1 MILTVR
7 GDRIEDSLGGVSF
20 CGVSQ
25 DVRDCLK
32 NRLIRLCHVPGVG
45 FANAVVAKI
54 GIERELIFCMI
65 AGESGAE
72 RRLVLT
78 SLSRNIV
85 GGGRQRRGRLIKL
98 CGVPGGGFAVV
109 AEIGIERELIFCM
122 IAGGSGAERCRVL
135 ISLRR
140 TIVGGGRQ
148 RRGRL
153 VKLCGV
159 PGGRFAV
166 VAKMGIERE
175 LIFSR
180 VADGSG
186 AGRSRVL
193 SSLGCDIVGD
203 GRQRGRRLIKLCLV
217 PSVGFANAVMAR
229 VGIFSMVTDESG
241 AGRPRVLSGLRRTIV
256 GGGRQRRGRM
266 IRVYLV
272 RGGDLPMPSWPELES
287 FPWSPTRAA
296 LGGPGS

>member
-25 DVRDCLK
+25 DVRHCLE

-45 FANAVVAKI
+45 FADAVVAKI

-85 GGGRQRRGRLIKL
+85 GGGRQRRGRLL
-98 CGVPGGGFAVV
+98 
-109 AEIGIERELIFCM
+109 
-122 IAGGSGAERCRVL
+122 
-135 ISLRR
+135 
-140 TIVGGGRQ
+140 
-148 RRGRL
+148 
-153 VKLCGV
+153 KLCGV

-180 VADGSG
+180 VADGR
-186 AGRSRVL
+186 A
-193 SSLGCDIVGD
+193 
-203 GRQRGRRLIKLCLV
+203 
-217 PSVGFANAVMAR
+217 
-229 VGIFSMVTDESG
+229 
-241 AGRPRVLSGLRRTIV
+241 AGRPRVLISLR
-256 GGGRQRRGRM
+256 
-266 IRVYLV
+266 
-272 RGGDLPMPSWPELES
+272 
-287 FPWSPTRAA
+287 
-296 LGGPGS
+296 

>member
-122 IAGGSGAERCRVL
+122 IADGSGAERCRVL
-135 ISLRR
+135 SSLRR
-140 TIVGGGRQ
+140 NIVGGGRQ

-180 VADGSG
+180 VADGR
-186 AGRSRVL
+186 A
-193 SSLGCDIVGD
+193 
-203 GRQRGRRLIKLCLV
+203 
-217 PSVGFANAVMAR
+217 
-229 VGIFSMVTDESG
+229 
-241 AGRPRVLSGLRRTIV
+241 AGRPRVLISLR
-256 GGGRQRRGRM
+256 
-266 IRVYLV
+266 
-272 RGGDLPMPSWPELES
+272 
-287 FPWSPTRAA
+287 
-296 LGGPGS
+296 